1 MRYPDPQTLSR
12 SAQELRREELR
23 RIGCA
28 AAIKW
33 ASLMHSLRVRLP
45 LVLSGPERAPA
56 RHAPHPCQ
64 SPSPTHA

>member
-1 MRYPDPQTLSR
+1 MGYIDPQMLRSR
-12 SAQELRREELR
+12 AVKLRGEELR

-45 LVLSGPERAPA
+45 LVLRGPERTPA

>member
-1 MRYPDPQTLSR
+1 MGYPDPQMLTNRALK
-12 SAQELRREELR
+12 LRREELR

-33 ASLMHSLRVRLP
+33 ASLMQSLRARLP
-45 LVLSGPERAPA
+45 LVLSGPERTPA

-64 SPSPTHA
+64 SPPPTHA

>member
-1 MRYPDPQTLSR
+1 MEYANPQALRNRALDLR
-12 SAQELRREELR
+12 SEELR

-45 LVLSGPERAPA
+45 LAPSGPARAPA

-64 SPSPTHA
+64 GPSPTHA

>member
-1 MRYPDPQTLSR
+1 MGYIDPQMLRSR
-12 SAQELRREELR
+12 AVKLRGEELR

-33 ASLMHSLRVRLP
+33 ASLMHSLRLRFP
-45 LVLSGPERAPA
+45 LVLSGPERTPA
-56 RHAPHPCQ
+56 HHAPHPCQ

>member
-1 MRYPDPQTLSR
+1 MGHADPHRSR
-12 SAQELRREELR
+12 NRARELRREELR

-45 LVLSGPERAPA
+45 LVLSGPERTPA

-64 SPSPTHA
+64 IPSPTHA

>member
-1 MRYPDPQTLSR
+1 MRYPDPQALSR
-12 SAQELRREELR
+12 RARRLRREELR

-33 ASLMHSLRVRLP
+33 ASLMHSLCARLP
-45 LVLSGPERAPA
+45 LVLSGPQRSPAP
-56 RHAPHPCQ
+56 HAPHPCQ

>member
-1 MRYPDPQTLSR
+1 MGYPDPQRLRNRAS
-12 SAQELRREELR
+12 ELRCEELR

-33 ASLMHSLRVRLP
+33 ASLMHSLRLRLP
-45 LVLSGPERAPA
+45 LVLSGPQRTPA

>member
-1 MRYPDPQTLSR
+1 MRYPDPLALR
-12 SAQELRREELR
+12 RRAQALRREELR

-33 ASLMHSLRVRLP
+33 ASLMHSLRARLP
-45 LVLSGPERAPA
+45 LVLSGPERTPA
-56 RHAPHPCQ
+56 HHAPHPRQ

>member
-1 MRYPDPQTLSR
+1 MGYPDPQMLKDR
-12 SAQELRREELR
+12 ALKLRREELL

-33 ASLMHSLRVRLP
+33 ASLMHLLRLRLP
-45 LVLSGPERAPA
+45 LVLSGPQRTPA